1 MYDKNADVSPFNAM
15 PPVVVALTVVIALIE
30 AAFQLADAGLVGGA
44 QGAGWRLAALQDY
57 GFFPRIFGA
66 MWDQNVFPLEHM
78 QRFFTFSFVHRSL
91 IDAAFGCV
99 IVLAI
104 GKSVGEVFGPVRF
117 LIVFF
122 ASAALGALVY
132 GMTGDEF
139 PLLGAYTGGYGLIGA
154 FTFLMWVRLA
164 ATGDNEMR
172 AFTLI
177 AFLMGIQLVFGL
189 LFGGGL
195 SWMGDLF
202 AFVAGFGLAFLLSP
216 GGWQRVLQKL
226 RQRR

>member
-15 PPVVVALTVVIALIE
+15 PPVVVALAAVIFVIE
-30 AAFQLADAGLVGGA
+30 AAFQLGAAGLVGGA
-44 QGAGWRLAALQDY
+44 RAVGWRLDALQDY
-57 GFFPRIFGA
+57 AFFPRILGA
-66 MWDQNVFPLEHM
+66 MWERGYFPLEHM
-78 QRFFTFSFVHRSL
+78 QRFVTYPFVHRSF

-99 IVLAI
+99 IILAI

-117 LIVFF
+117 LVVFF

-132 GMTGDEF
+132 GFTGDEF

-154 FTFLMWVRLA
+154 FTFLMWVSLA
-164 ATGDNEMR
+164 ATGENELR

-195 SWMGDLF
+195 DWVADLF
-202 AFVAGFGLAFLLSP
+202 AFVAGFCLAFLLSP
-216 GGWQRVLQKL
+216 GGWRLVLTKL
-226 RQRR
+226 RQR